1 MFVTG
6 LDIGYSNLKVVSGPV
21 DEKVSLEIKVFPVGA
36 GPVELMSGDYRG
48 EISNGIRVHVDG
60 KAYVAGVE
68 PEQLANWERA
78 LHDDYPASVEYKALF
93 YAAMLQTGRAYIDQ
107 LVTGLPV
114 AHFQDEKLKAR
125 LVERLSGV
133 HEVAPGLA
141 VRVGKVD
148 VVPQPVG
155 SYLDV
160 AVSSGREDEFAD
172 AEILVIDPGF
182 FSVDWVYLSGTSIR
196 HEWSG
201 SSTLA
206 TSRLLEEVST
216 AIFREYDFRVSPEK
230 IERMIRAGKK
240 ILPLPKHQILISEQL
255 KSASKKVGP
264 MVMNHLQASMRT
276 KQNDISIVIL
286 AGGGADY
293 YRDAVEAIFPRAEIL
308 VANESVTANARG
320 FWYYGTL

>member
-1 MFVTG
+1 MFIAG
-6 LDIGYSNLKVVSGPV
+6 LDIGYSNLKVVSGTV

-36 GPVELMSGDYRG
+36 GPTELMSGDFRG
-48 EISNGIRVHVDG
+48 EISSGIRVQVDG
-60 KAYVAGVE
+60 RPYVAGVE

-78 LHDDYPASVEYKALF
+78 LHDDYPASLEYRALF
-93 YAAMLQTGRAYIDQ
+93 HAAMLQTGRAYIDQ

-114 AHFQDEKLKAR
+114 SHFQDERVKAR
-125 LVERLSGV
+125 LIDRLSGV

-182 FSVDWVYLSGTSIR
+182 FSVDWVYLSGTDIR

-206 TSRLLEEVST
+206 TSRLLEEVSSSV
-216 AIFREYDFRVSPEK
+216 FKEYDFRISPEK
-230 IERMIRAGKK
+230 IERMIRAGKTH
-240 ILPLPKHQILISEQL
+240 LPVPKHQVLVADQL
-255 KSASKKVGP
+255 KEASKKVGP

-286 AGGGADY
+286 AGGGASY
-293 YRDAVEAIFPRAEIL
+293 YRDAVEAIFPRAEI
-308 VANESVTANARG
+308 VVPKESVTANARG
-320 FWYYGTL
+320 FWYYGTM